1 MKVFRNLLVTGIL
14 AIVSIGVSAQ
24 ETPSRH
30 AVPGQRYLKEYWN
43 QSDLYLQH
51 QAYYM
56 LDLVDKALVSN
67 PPSKEINLERR
78 MAMLMLDAVTHEP
91 APIDNPAVQEY
102 LAMRMNRVLED
113 LDKPLKGRK
122 SLRIYRLYN
131 SGTIFRTKDLT
142 VAVDINGRE
151 GKLIPDEIM
160 EDLRW
165 RLPGK
170 VFLD

>member
-1 MKVFRNLLVTGIL
+1 MVIGVL
-14 AIVSIGVSAQ
+14 ALASIGVSAQ

-56 LDLVDKALVSN
+56 LDLADKALVAN

-113 LDKPLKGRK
+113 LDKPLKMDRGNIFGSFPGRDHGETN
-122 SLRIYRLYN
+122 RPYRHPFYH
-131 SGTIFRTKDLT
+131 
-142 VAVDINGRE
+142 
-151 GKLIPDEIM
+151 P
-160 EDLRW
+160 
-165 RLPGK
+165 
-170 VFLD
+170 